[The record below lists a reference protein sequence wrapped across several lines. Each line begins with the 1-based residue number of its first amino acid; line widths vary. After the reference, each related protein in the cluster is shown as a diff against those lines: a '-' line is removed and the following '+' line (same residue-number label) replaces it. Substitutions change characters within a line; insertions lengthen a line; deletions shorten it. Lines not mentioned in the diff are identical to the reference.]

1 MMHVTNQTKQAFL
14 NQQCGTI
21 QDVLVER
28 EINTNL
34 YEGYTANYTPVQFH
48 SDKKICAANLFCST
62 HYKKQTKND
71 CYGIPTTA

>member
-1 MMHVTNQTKQAFL
+1 MHVTNQTKQAFL

-28 EINTNL
+28 EISPNL
-34 YEGYTANYTPVQFH
+34 YEGYTANYTSVQFH
-48 SDKKICAANLFCST
+48 SDKNLCGQLVAV
-62 HYKKQTKND
+62 HITKAGEND